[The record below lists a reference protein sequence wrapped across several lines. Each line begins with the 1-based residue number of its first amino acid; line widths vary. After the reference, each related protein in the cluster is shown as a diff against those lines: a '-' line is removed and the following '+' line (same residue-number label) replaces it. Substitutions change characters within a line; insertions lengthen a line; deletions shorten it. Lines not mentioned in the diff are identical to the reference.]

1 MYAVLFL
8 PFHGEPTLVASF
20 SSRRELLRAM
30 NLDDTAAGWKTA
42 RQYER
47 AVYEITCPEEIDAV
61 LREISTTYP
70 DSFEGSAVQI
80 AEWVDTQSPTSVFM
94 EELALK

>member
-30 NLDDTAAGWKTA
+30 NLENNAEGWRTA

-47 AVYEITCPEEIDAV
+47 AVYEITRPEEIDAV

-80 AEWVDTQSPTSVFM
+80 AEWVDTQSSPSSFV
-94 EELALK
+94 EELSLK

>member
-20 SSRRELLRAM
+20 SSRRELLGAM
-30 NLDDTAAGWKTA
+30 NLEDTPRGWAQA

-47 AVYEITCPEEIDAV
+47 AVYEITCPTQIDGI
-61 LREISTTYP
+61 LREISNSYP

-80 AEWVDTQSPTSVFM
+80 AEWVDSQSPSSRFM
-94 EELALK
+94 EELSLE